1 MHGMLL
7 LVGIYIAQAVL
18 ARGPNLIGT
27 SQPVTVSRNPRF
39 WGSREQR
46 IRHVPRMYGHADRF
60 VYRIYTYGFLSRLLV
75 ASLGALH
82 GMHAP
87 SLDRS
92 FSEACGCPK
101 TPFCGKCTL
110 ERPEIV
116 LAYLHIHLAI
126 LLTGCAPPLG
136 RRQHRLAA
144 LVGQLS
150 QFDFHRPAT
159 AASWPP
165 RLATRFG
172 VFTVWYSALALRLS
186 TT

>member
-60 VYRIYTYGFLSRLLV
+60 VYRIYTYGFISRLLV

-87 SLDRS
+87 SLDRA

-110 ERPEIV
+110 ERPEMV
-116 LAYLHIHLAI
+116 LAYLHNTQISTQARPRPPMASNGDI
-126 LLTGCAPPLG
+126 ALLGDGPG
-136 RRQHRLAA
+136 GE
-144 LVGQLS
+144 GQG
-150 QFDFHRPAT
+150 QREAEWHT
-159 AASWPP
+159 ASLINAYFMC
-165 RLATRFG
+165 R
-172 VFTVWYSALALRLS
+172 VC
-186 TT
+186 